1 MMGSGRSRHGGI
13 VLKSPREIELM
24 RRANAVV
31 HRVLEEMR
39 GLVKPGV
46 TTGALNRRAEELI
59 AQSGGTP
66 LFKGVVNPLARVPFP
81 AALCVSVNEQ
91 IVHGIPGDRQLR
103 EGDLVSIDCG
113 VRLNGYCG
121 DAAVTLGVGRVSA
134 EADHLLRVTEEAL
147 ALAVREMRPG
157 RSWSE
162 VARAMQ
168 AYVEGQ
174 HLSVVRDFVGH
185 GIGRQMHEEPK
196 VPNYWDGQRRSEDF
210 RLEPGLVLAIEPMV
224 NMGTH
229 ETRATSDGWTVVT
242 RDGRPSAHFEHTVA
256 VTATGSDVLSDGRTG
271 PAAGSSRVERQGS
284 K

>member
-1 MMGSGRSRHGGI
+1 MGSSRPAHGGI
-13 VLKSPREIELM
+13 VLKSPREIELI

-39 GLVKPGV
+39 GLVKAGI
-46 TTGALNRRAEELI
+46 TTGALNRRAEEVI
-59 AQSGGTP
+59 AASGGTP
-66 LFKGVVNPLARVPFP
+66 LFKGVVNPHARFPFP

-91 IVHGIPGDRQLR
+91 IVHGIPGDRVLN
-103 EGDLVSIDCG
+103 EGDIVSIDCG
-113 VRLNGYCG
+113 VRLSGYCG

-134 EADHLLRVTEEAL
+134 EAEHLLRVTEEAL
-147 ALAVREMRPG
+147 ALAVREIRPG
-157 RSWSE
+157 RPWSE

-168 AYVEGQ
+168 TYVEGQ
-174 HLSVVRDFVGH
+174 NLSVVRDFVGH

-210 RLEPGLVLAIEPMV
+210 RLEPGLVVAIEPMV
-224 NMGTH
+224 NLGTH
-229 ETRATSDGWTVVT
+229 ETKTTSDSWTVVT

-256 VTATGSDVLSDGRTG
+256 VTAAGSDVLSDGRTG